1 MHYRFQKCAM
11 PSATL
16 WYRRSKPFNTCQ
28 GQGFCGLQVLAVPSL
43 VAVVK
48 YGQLK
53 QWSFA
58 AAPSLDDLSG
68 GSFSGG
74 NASTTQ
80 GHHGYWVAQQV
91 LPHIA
96 ALLPVCP
103 VGVAVR
109 APSIGSEVP
118 RVARRCHRQRWHAP
132 RHRRQR
138 IVSAI
143 LPHPCF

>member
-1 MHYRFQKCAM
+1 MDAFQKCAM
-11 PSATL
+11 LSATL
-16 WYRRSKPFNTCQ
+16 WYRRSKPFNACQ
-28 GQGFCGLQVLAVPSL
+28 GQIVCGLQVLAVPSL

-53 QWSFA
+53 RWSFA

-74 NASTTQ
+74 NTSTTQ

-91 LPHIA
+91 LPDIA
-96 ALLPVCP
+96 ALIPVCP

-109 APSIGSEVP
+109 VPSIGPSCSEVY
-118 RVARRCHRQRWHAP
+118 
-132 RHRRQR
+132 
-138 IVSAI
+138 
-143 LPHPCF
+143 PCF